1 MCHSLFM
8 YLYFIHLSTI
18 HPSISLLFSFH
29 AMRFD
34 RLVDRMARLEEVEA
48 MLNQSLDA
56 VRKEATTAR
65 IEGWIHAMNISL
77 SL

>member
-1 MCHSLFM
+1 
-8 YLYFIHLSTI
+8 
-18 HPSISLLFSFH
+18 
-29 AMRFD
+29 
-34 RLVDRMARLEEVEA
+34 MARLEEVEA

-77 SL
+77 IL

>member
-1 MCHSLFM
+1 
-8 YLYFIHLSTI
+8 
-18 HPSISLLFSFH
+18 
-29 AMRFD
+29 
-34 RLVDRMARLEEVEA
+34 MARLEEVEA
-48 MLNQSLDA
+48 MLNHSLDA